1 MGKPNAA
8 AVAARAIA
16 AVAEGHTYAEMDC
29 QAFVEHCVAA
39 CGGAMA
45 YAGSNDMARNALCGL
60 WPLAQAKQLGKVVA
74 GAGLFIHAQSG
85 GEPAKYRA
93 DGLGDYNHVGLY
105 VGARALSD
113 TDKNGKTRACDV
125 VHSSA
130 TMGRVAGSTLANGWT
145 HVGWFKAL
153 AYGADASADAQP
165 LTAADA
171 QASAADAQASA
182 AETGGAQSSTD
193 SAQPADIASFY
204 KVLRGCKGG
213 AVRRLQTWLVG
224 LGYGVGVVG
233 ADGDFG
239 AATDAAVRAFQ
250 AAQGLTADGVVGK
263 ATWRAL
269 ATARA
274 AATQEASG

>member
-16 AVAEGHTYAEMDC
+16 SVAESHTYAEMDC
-29 QAFVEHCVAA
+29 QAFVEHCVVA
-39 CGGAMA
+39 CGGVMA
-45 YAGSNDMARNALCGL
+45 YTGSNDMARNALCGL
-60 WPLAQAKQLGKVVA
+60 WPLTQAKQLGKVVA

-105 VGARALSD
+105 VGAGALSD

-153 AYGADASADAQP
+153 AYGTGEGANTDAGV
-165 LTAADA
+165 TAADA
-171 QASAADAQASA
+171 RGNATENGSVQRDA
-182 AETGGAQSSTD
+182 GGASE
-193 SAQPADIASFY
+193 ADVARFY

-224 LGYGVGVVG
+224 LGYGVGAAG

-239 AATDAAVRAFQ
+239 AATDTAVRTFQ
-250 AAQGLTADGVVGK
+250 AAQGLTVDGVVGK

>member
-8 AVAARAIA
+8 EVAARAIA

-29 QAFVEHCVAA
+29 QALVEHCVVA

-105 VGARALSD
+105 VGAGALSD

-165 LTAADA
+165 VT
-171 QASAADAQASA
+171 AADAQASA
-182 AETGGAQSSTD
+182 AETGSVQPGTGSTQ
-193 SAQPADIASFY
+193 AADTARFY

-224 LGYGVGVVG
+224 LGFGVGAAG

-250 AAQGLTADGVVGK
+250 AAQGLMVDGIVGK

-274 AATQEASG
+274 AANREASG

>member
-105 VGARALSD
+105 VGPGALSD

-153 AYGADASADAQP
+153 AYGTGEGANTDAGV
-165 LTAADA
+165 TAADA
-171 QASAADAQASA
+171 RGNATENGSVQRDA
-182 AETGGAQSSTD
+182 GGASE
-193 SAQPADIASFY
+193 ADVARFY

-224 LGYGVGVVG
+224 LGFGVGAAG

-239 AATDAAVRAFQ
+239 AATDTAVRTFQ
-250 AAQGLTADGVVGK
+250 AAQGLTVDGVVGK